1 MAADTT
7 LAGLDALDLD
17 DERPGASARERA
29 ARIARATW
37 PKLAAVVLVWVVW
50 ELIHLSGWKK
60 FVLPGPGVTLSNLWD
75 QLRTGLLWHA
85 IGDTLERAV
94 IGYAVALIIGTV
106 VGLLVA
112 RISPLRAAVGSL
124 ITGLQTLPSAAW
136 LPFAIILFG
145 LNTSAIIFVIV
156 MAAAPAI
163 ANGLIAGVDYTP
175 PLLLKAGKVMGLRG
189 VSLNRFLV
197 LPAAL
202 PTFVAGMKQGWA
214 IAGVDY
220 TPPLLLKAGKVMG
233 LRGVSL
239 NRFLVLPAALPTFVA
254 GMKQGWAFAWHGL
267 LTAELLVL
275 VAGEPSIG
283 VLFQADQDQTDMPST
298 IAVMIVILVLGIA
311 VDAGFGVANRA
322 IRKRWGLS

>member
-7 LAGLDALDLD
+7 LAGLDALDLGG
-17 DERPGASARERA
+17 ERPGADARERA
-29 ARIARATW
+29 ARIARSVW
-37 PKLAAVVLVWVVW
+37 PKVAAIVLVWIVW

-60 FVLPGPGVTLSNLWD
+60 FVLPGPGVTLSNLWS

-94 IGYAVALIIGTV
+94 IGYALALVIGTV

-112 RISPLRAAVGSL
+112 RVKPLRAAVGSL
-124 ITGLQTLPSAAW
+124 ITGLQTMPSAGW
-136 LPFAIILFG
+136 IPFAIILFG
-145 LNTSAIIFVIV
+145 LNTSAIMFIIV
-156 MAAAPAI
+156 MAAAPAV

-189 VSLNRFLV
+189 LSLNRYLIM
-197 LPAAL
+197 PAAL
-202 PTFVAGMKQGWA
+202 PTFVAGMKQA
-214 IAGVDY
+214 
-220 TPPLLLKAGKVMG
+220 
-233 LRGVSL
+233 
-239 NRFLVLPAALPTFVA
+239 
-254 GMKQGWAFAWHGL
+254 WAFAWHGL

-298 IAVMIVILVLGIA
+298 IAIMIVILVLGIL
-311 VDAGFGVANRA
+311 VDAAFGVANRA
-322 IRKRWGLS
+322 IRKRWGLT

>member
-7 LAGLDALDLD
+7 LAGLDALDLG
-17 DERPGASARERA
+17 DERPGADGRERA
-29 ARIARATW
+29 ARIARTVW
-37 PKLAAVVLVWVVW
+37 PKVAAIGLVWIIW

-60 FVLPGPGVTLSNLWD
+60 LVLPGPGVTLSNLWA
-75 QLRTGLLWHA
+75 QAQTGLLWHA

-94 IGYAVALIIGTV
+94 IGYALALVIGTA

-112 RISPLRAAVGSL
+112 RIPPLRAAVGSL
-124 ITGLQTLPSAAW
+124 ITGLQTMPSAAW
-136 LPFAIILFG
+136 IPFAIILFG
-145 LNTSAIIFVIV
+145 LNTSSIMCIIV

-189 VSLNRFLV
+189 LSLNRYL
-197 LPAAL
+197 
-202 PTFVAGMKQGWA
+202 
-214 IAGVDY
+214 I
-220 TPPLLLKAGKVMG
+220 
-233 LRGVSL
+233 
-239 NRFLVLPAALPTFVA
+239 LPAALPTFVA
-254 GMKQGWAFAWHGL
+254 GMKQGWAFTWHAL

-298 IAVMIVILVLGIA
+298 IAIMIVILI
-311 VDAGFGVANRA
+311 FGVIVDVLFGRANNA
-322 IRKRWGLS
+322 IRKRWGLT